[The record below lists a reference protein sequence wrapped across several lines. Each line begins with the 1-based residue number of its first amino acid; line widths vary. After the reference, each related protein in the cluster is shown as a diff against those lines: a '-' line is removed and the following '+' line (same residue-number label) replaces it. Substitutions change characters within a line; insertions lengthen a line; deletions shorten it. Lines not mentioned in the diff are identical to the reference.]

1 MLTVTSSRE
10 QGLEYFLLCL
20 TQKAAMNVR
29 RSMAKE
35 YSAVILYPFAMIRFI
50 FKMLG
55 LLIWPIKHH
64 KSDFFQR
71 LMELPE
77 NVPRCWLF
85 EISCSIFLP
94 MRITA
99 GFPMMLWARGFFLL
113 FSLQAG
119 NLSIRLAGPPKGH
132 FLSSVSQDRWAISQ
146 FNQSVSL
153 LFFFKPFQRESFQIL
168 LINCLSA

>member
-1 MLTVTSSRE
+1 
-10 QGLEYFLLCL
+10 
-20 TQKAAMNVR
+20 
-29 RSMAKE
+29 MAKE
-35 YSAVILYPFAMIRFI
+35 YSAVIFYPFAIRFI

-55 LLIWPIKHH
+55 SLIWPSKHH
-64 KSDFFQR
+64 ESDFFQT

-77 NVPRCWLF
+77 NVPRCWLV

-132 FLSSVSQDRWAISQ
+132 FLSSVSQGRWAISQ
-146 FNQSVSL
+146 FTSLCLCYFFLNLSREKVSMI
-153 LFFFKPFQRESFQIL
+153 FS
-168 LINCLSA
+168 